1 METNFTKALFPAGI
15 TLTNRTRVS
24 QFGEVSVLFLIN
36 IASVVGNTLLCISF
50 FKNGHLRSVTNVF
63 VLTLAVSDIVMSFT
77 AMPLSEGALVAGE
90 WIFGSTLCHIQGFLV
105 HFLAFVSLQVMALT
119 AINRYYRVTKP
130 DLYKKIFTP
139 GYTGIMIAAVSLFS
153 FIILATITFGQHS
166 NMFVFHP
173 GKAICVSLYR
183 SIRTS
188 RIYTIFSCI
197 AFVFL
202 PAFII
207 TYCYLKVFVAIRK
220 HFRRPSVRSISSA
233 SFSSFNSA
241 EIIVTRTVCVIV
253 IAFFLC
259 WIPCLVIDFVDI
271 MRQGWFDRRVY
282 LAYAYF
288 AYTSSAINPFI
299 YGVMN
304 RSFRRQFSKMLKC
317 HKQGKRTTKIEQNI
331 SGIMKLD
338 QLQHH
343 KKSRINIK

>member
-24 QFGEVSVLFLIN
+24 QFGEVGILFLIN

-183 SIRTS
+183 SIRSS

-220 HFRRPSVRSISSA
+220 HFRRLSVRSISSA

-253 IAFFLC
+253 IA
-259 WIPCLVIDFVDI
+259 
-271 MRQGWFDRRVY
+271 
-282 LAYAYF
+282 
-288 AYTSSAINPFI
+288 
-299 YGVMN
+299 
-304 RSFRRQFSKMLKC
+304 
-317 HKQGKRTTKIEQNI
+317 
-331 SGIMKLD
+331 
-338 QLQHH
+338 
-343 KKSRINIK
+343 